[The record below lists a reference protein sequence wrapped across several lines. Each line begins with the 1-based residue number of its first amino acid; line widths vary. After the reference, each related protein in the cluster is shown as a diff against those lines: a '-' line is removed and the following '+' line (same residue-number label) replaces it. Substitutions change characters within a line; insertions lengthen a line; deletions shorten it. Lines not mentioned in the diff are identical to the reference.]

1 MNNLARGI
9 LAVCTV
15 FFLTATYPIGANV
28 SSENYDDTPPDPPQI
43 YGPTDCKVW
52 VKYDYNI
59 TITDP
64 DDDRLTELYVK
75 FGDGT
80 NLTLK
85 PPGSGCCKG
94 WRSGITLVVSHK
106 WKKSGDYSVEAKVRD
121 IRWNWSDW
129 GMLDVHVPKYKCK
142 VENPAEAEANVIEP
156 ELFILMKRFLMGH
169 TINSEPK
176 FLIRFWQ

>member
-1 MNNLARGI
+1 VNNLTKVI
-9 LAVCTV
+9 LAVCAV
-15 FFLTATYPIGANV
+15 LFLVSTYPIGAKV
-28 SSENYDDTPPDPPQI
+28 SYISYDDTPPDPPQI
-43 YGPTDCKVW
+43 EGPTNCKIW
-52 VKYDYNI
+52 VEYDYNI